1 MKSWTWT
8 KPGQHCI
15 RSSKIHTS
23 HNNVKDEVHQA
34 FLQKYTRSSYEPT
47 KQQENNESYLNQTP
61 KNPYMKN
68 NNYVEDLMTECI
80 YLRPQNS
87 NNRIKQ

>member
-15 RSSKIHTS
+15 RSTKT
-23 HNNVKDEVHQA
+23 NNPENNTFQDEVHQT
-34 FLQKYTRSSYEPT
+34 FLQKYTRTSYQPVI
-47 KQQENNESYLNQTP
+47 QQENTNIYLNQTP

-68 NNYVEDLMTECI
+68 NNYVEDLMTECK

-87 NNRIKQ
+87 NNR